1 MNTEMQSRLIKQS
14 DVKHMIGDVSDMT
27 IWRWLN
33 EEGYESLC
41 FPKPIKI
48 KTRNYW
54 NINSVQKWIAGQT
67 V

>member
-1 MNTEMQSRLIKQS
+1 MTTEIQSRLIKQS

-33 EEGYESLC
+33 EEGYESLF

-54 NINSVQKWIAGQT
+54 NVNSVQKWIAGQT